1 MKGAA
6 VRRGWI
12 SRQSPIAL
20 AALLAF
26 AAGGTCAGVE
36 EGKAAFE
43 RGHYAV
49 AFDEYRAAAE
59 LGNAEAQYRLAVLYV
74 QGRGVAQNAF
84 EAEKWMRKGAERAH
98 PAAQAGLAYMY
109 LTGLG
114 LARDDQEALKWY
126 RKAADLGDPY
136 AQYSLGV
143 LYAQGRGVAMDEA
156 EALNWYRK
164 AADQGNA
171 RALEALK
178 RLGQR

>member
-6 VRRGWI
+6 VRRSWF
-12 SRQSPIAL
+12 SRKSRVAL

-26 AAGGTCAGVE
+26 AAEATCAGVE

-49 AFDEYRAAAE
+49 AFDEFRAAAE

-74 QGRGVAQNAF
+74 QGRGIAQNAF
-84 EAEKWMRKGAERAH
+84 DAEKWMRKAAEHAY

-126 RKAADLGDPY
+126 RKAADLGDSN

-143 LYAQGRGVAMDEA
+143 LYAQGRGVSMDEA
-156 EALNWYRK
+156 LALDWYRK
-164 AADQGNA
+164 AAEQGNA
-171 RALEALK
+171 RALEALQ